1 LTLHMLRSGSRNAC
15 AVLRLPAYPQESSH
29 IVQNNMA
36 TRNPP
41 NVRRQSQQAVT
52 VRLIYVEPSED
63 ERAVTERMWAMLL
76 GEPENDGEVKNVISR
91 GEKPA

>member
-1 LTLHMLRSGSRNAC
+1 
-15 AVLRLPAYPQESSH
+15 
-29 IVQNNMA
+29 
-36 TRNPP
+36 
-41 NVRRQSQQAVT
+41 VT